1 MPVSDGRPSRASPLQ
16 KNFSGFVKTGQESL
30 RVDPIEPSPTWVIGM
45 FYTRLHD
52 SDVDRLNMAAEKL
65 ITDRP
70 IKMSG
75 TIVLCVA
82 GHVAQIVRIGLPAEQ
97 QPIS

>member
-1 MPVSDGRPSRASPLQ
+1 MAGLPEPHHCT